1 MDIKNL
7 ISSGNALNTLID
19 TWKENA
25 IEYILKLLKNRKYN
39 QFNFKNYNFSI
50 SPKVKNVYICGCD
63 EVGILSI
70 DLIREVEDGDYF
82 VVEDGSETY
91 HRSWELTHND
101 LLKILAMIK
110 AVQKADEAAKDF

>member
-25 IEYILKLLKNRKYN
+25 IEYILKLLKSRKYN
-39 QFNFKNYNFSI
+39 QFNFKSYNFSI

-70 DLIREVEDGDYF
+70 DLIRDVEVGDYF